1 MERLKVLEEK
11 IVQLVD
17 VIKSLKAAK
26 ASLVKENV
34 KLQKKVG
41 SLELSVLSDK
51 KKIDQEKELTK
62 EVVDELIKSIDTLV
76 GSEEQL

>member
-1 MERLKVLEEK
+1 MERFKVLEGK

-17 VIKSLKAAK
+17 VIKGLRSEND
-26 ASLVKENV
+26 SLVQENG
-34 KLQKKVG
+34 KLQEKVEK
-41 SLELSVLSDK
+41 LEFSVLNDK
-51 KKIDQEKELTK
+51 EQLDKEKELTK

>member
-17 VIKSLKAAK
+17 VIKSLKAEK
-26 ASLVKENV
+26 ASLVKENA

-51 KKIDQEKELTK
+51 KKIDKEKELTK